1 MLLDLKYFLFQNL
14 KNNNV
19 KFNDKKKKTLL
30 LSSQKHLK
38 KWNIAKVSFK

>member
-19 KFNDKKKKTLL
+19 KFNDKKKK
-30 LSSQKHLK
+30 KHFCFP
-38 KWNIAKVSFK
+38 AKSI